1 MRCCM
6 ECAKILF
13 VPVRMTNSEILRAMI
28 AIIDYGAGNLRS
40 VAKAVAKLG
49 YQAEV
54 TSDANK
60 VLKADTAILPGVGAA
75 GDTMDSLQKL
85 GLVEPVKQIINEDRP
100 FFGICLGLQVLLTST
115 EESGGYDCLNLIPGT
130 VRLLPPDLKVPEM
143 GWNEVR
149 QKMDHPIFEGIP
161 NKSNFYF
168 VHSYYVDPANKSVI
182 AGETDYGIDFC
193 SMIVKDNLVA
203 TQFHPEKSGE
213 IGLRML
219 SNFLKNSTEPE

>member
-1 MRCCM
+1 
-6 ECAKILF
+6 
-13 VPVRMTNSEILRAMI
+13 MTNTEILRTMI

-49 YQAEV
+49 YQSEV

-60 VLKADTAILPGVGAA
+60 VLKADTVILPGVGAA
-75 GDTMDSLQKL
+75 GNTMDSLQKL
-85 GLVEPVKQIINEDRP
+85 GLVEPIKHIIKEERS

-115 EESGGYDCLNLIPGT
+115 EESGGYECLDLIPGT

-143 GWNEVR
+143 GWNQVK
-149 QKMDHPIFEGIP
+149 QKMSHPIFEGIP
-161 NKSNFYF
+161 DRSNFYF
-168 VHSYYVDPANKSVI
+168 VHSYYVDPANKLVV

-213 IGLRML
+213 IGLKML
-219 SNFLKNSTEPE
+219 SKFLKNSINLE